1 MWLSSFWKCHA
12 PKYSSH
18 QFAIRVYLEY
28 RIGALAR
35 VIGIVA
41 ARTAVIT
48 GISTKGANHELG
60 IGESYV
66 DLCLSVRAPLHKASL
81 LAELSSAGFSCEE
94 MPYQE

>member
-1 MWLSSFWKCHA
+1 VIRFWSQR
-12 PKYSSH
+12 PNETNSQEFSL
-18 QFAIRVYLEY
+18 RVHLDY

-41 ARTAVIT
+41 ARHAVIT

-66 DLCLSVRAPLHKASL
+66 GLCLSVRAPLHKASL
-81 LAELSSAGFSCEE
+81 LAELSSAGFSYEQ
-94 MPYQE
+94 MPSQK